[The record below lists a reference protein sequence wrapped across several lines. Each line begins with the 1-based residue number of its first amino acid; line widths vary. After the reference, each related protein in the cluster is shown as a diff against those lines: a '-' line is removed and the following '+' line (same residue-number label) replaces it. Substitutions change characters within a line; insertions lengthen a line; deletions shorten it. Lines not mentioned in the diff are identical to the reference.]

1 LKKVIQE
8 LLKHWQ
14 NCSPSPKG
22 RLKLTPPRNSFIFS
36 KFEIMSELLTKP
48 ETMVDIYRLLPEGT
62 PVQVI
67 NNHLYMSP
75 APNVPH
81 FRIVSSLSDQ
91 FRRIVR
97 ESGLG
102 EVFFAPV
109 DVYLGDK
116 NAIQPD
122 VFYISNENAHIIKE
136 DAVYGS
142 PDLIV
147 EVLSPG
153 NKKADLVKKKAIYE
167 EFGIKEYFIVNPA
180 DRSVITYYLENKTYI
195 EQKLQKGKLISK
207 LLNAEIAF

>member
-1 LKKVIQE
+1 
-8 LLKHWQ
+8 
-14 NCSPSPKG
+14 
-22 RLKLTPPRNSFIFS
+22 
-36 KFEIMSELLTKP
+36 MSELLTKP

-67 NNHLYMSP
+67 NNQLYISP

-81 FRIVSSLSDQ
+81 FRIVGSLSDE
-91 FRRIVR
+91 FRRIVK

-109 DVYLGDK
+109 DVYMGNK

-122 VFYISNENAHIIKE
+122 IFYISSENADIIKK
-136 DAVYGS
+136 DAIYGA

-153 NKKADLVKKKAIYE
+153 NKKADLVKKKAVYE
-167 EFGIKEYFIVNPA
+167 NFGVKEYFIVNPV
-180 DRSVITYYLENKTYI
+180 DKSVITYYLENNRYA
-195 EQKLQKGKLISK
+195 EQITQKGKLISK